1 MIDKNDK
8 TWYNKGVK
16 KQRTAKRGGIC
27 LKAKTTAAILL
38 VAALFITSVA
48 ATPTIFPDVAE
59 GAWYTDS
66 IVKASA
72 FGLMKGYDDG
82 NFHPDTTITRAQ
94 FVQILY
100 NRYGQDSKKA
110 KNEFSDV
117 DKNAWYAKAVIW
129 ASNAGIVNGTGVDK
143 FSPDTPL
150 TREQL
155 ATILWAS
162 KGRPEVNANRTLSKY
177 LDYNQV
183 SDWARDGVAWCVKTG
198 AIKGTT
204 DTTLNPKENTTRAE
218 AATIMVR
225 FVKQ

>member
-1 MIDKNDK
+1 M
-8 TWYNKGVK
+8 
-16 KQRTAKRGGIC
+16 
-27 LKAKTTAAILL
+27 KAKTPAAILL

-48 ATPTIFPDVAE
+48 AVPTIFPDVAE
-59 GAWYTDS
+59 GAWYADS
-66 IVKASA
+66 IVKVSA

-100 NRYGQDSKKA
+100 NRYGKDNKNA

-143 FSPDTPL
+143 FSPDAPL

-155 ATILWAS
+155 ATILWTS
-162 KGRPEVNANRTLSKY
+162 KGRPEVNANRTLSKH

-183 SDWARDGVAWCVKTG
+183 SDWARDGMAWCVKAG
-198 AIKGTT
+198 VIKGPKEAII
-204 DTTLNPKENTTRAE
+204 NPKGETTRAE

-225 FVKQ
+225 FITQ